1 MNIKLEILLLILG
14 GLLRISSTATSIWY
28 LLTQH
33 FTPSYLYKLFGLFI
47 ILPTLVLF
55 TLTIVLSLINC
66 CYKQYARL
74 RFNLAIGLFLTFGGP
89 IGIPLFAYA
98 IILGVNKSYSG
109 DFYIIE
115 SLSRSTSLVEIL
127 FESLPHVMIQLFNN
141 QNNKSWNYYT
151 WASIGISS
159 LGALYSFFKL
169 CHALDKIQ
177 HFEQASQHE
186 SPSKKGSQ
194 KGKSQVVATAHE
206 NENEDEEKEN
216 DDVEVYDYSY

>member
-1 MNIKLEILLLILG
+1 MNIKLEILLLVLG

-28 LLTQH
+28 LLTQD

-47 ILPTLVLF
+47 ILPTIVFL

-74 RFNLAIGLFLTFGGP
+74 RFNIAIGLLLAFGGP
-89 IGIPLFAYA
+89 IGIPLFSYA

-115 SLSRSTSLVEIL
+115 SLSRSTTLVEIL
-127 FESLPHVMIQLFNN
+127 FESLPQVLIQIFNN

-151 WASIGISS
+151 WASIGVSS

-169 CHALDKIQ
+169 CHALDKIHQ
-177 HFEQASQHE
+177 FEQASQSK
-186 SPSKKGSQ
+186 SPSKKESQ
-194 KGKSQVVATAHE
+194 KGKSQIVATAHE
-206 NENEDEEKEN
+206 NEERAEN